1 MKTEDHL
8 QTFRSADDTSVDLHN
23 QIDGNP
29 PVTHRSTFLVPFQ
42 DTTFRSAFI
51 LLALSASV
59 FLVYDVLGD
68 SQREAGGNV
77 GMIMIHYGLAL
88 CFSILL
94 LTKGF
99 YKSGRED
106 YSSRRPTRWMGL
118 LLWLIS
124 AYALNREMTVFQQST
139 TWLCWVLVAVGLAM
153 VAYTW
158 KESLSVRGQQLL
170 YAVFAVGFLL
180 FVYMSFYL
188 VGLYPISIPMLI
200 GLGLSIHSFVPFAF
214 ALALGKR
221 LWVDTRQEEHLRP
234 GVLVG
239 LCATIAVLAVFLT
252 GWFQT
257 LNRIEQTKQE
267 ATIRKT
273 SDLPDWVLVAQ
284 KLKAGWITDRLLRS
298 GRVYDQG
305 RFFNGNSWGLGN
317 MTSLDDVKQHD
328 PLVVIAAVI
337 HSADVLSSKEQL
349 SLIKTL
355 SSERHGT
362 EEKFWTGRHLTTE
375 EVVSQVRIWPQFRLS
390 YTEQTVRI
398 RNQARNTT
406 EEALMTFHLPTGSA
420 VSSMSL
426 WVNGKEEPAYLT
438 TVAKAD
444 SAYRSVVD
452 IQSRITARDPSVV
465 YWQEG
470 NRVTVRV
477 FPCRAGEDRRV
488 KLGITSPLRLENN
501 TLVYQN
507 TYFEGPAAESATE
520 LVRIDFATTPT
531 DLHAPWLFSNLTNNA
546 LRHTGDYN
554 PDWALHFQA
563 PPLSTEAFVLDGR
576 TYQMESYRPT
586 LELFR
591 PADVFLDVNTQWSKD
606 EFRTAYQAADH
617 EKSRVWVFM
626 DGLRQ
631 LNDQNLDA
639 TYDQL
644 KSQLFSL
651 FPVYRITTPETA
663 LLITKGTPTSPLLSD
678 LRDSRF
684 ADHFGLL
691 TKNKTPIRT
700 FCLSPSSSPYIQSL
714 TELRVLNVVYGTSDD
729 LVQFLAQTHQF
740 PRQPDQADRI
750 VLGEADVTIREQLN
764 TGTSSS
770 TAPDHLARLFT
781 YNHLLQQIGRN
792 YFIKNY
798 QTDTLIAEAQR
809 AHVVS
814 PLSSLV
820 VLETA
825 ADYKR
830 FGIKNDHSGLD
841 NATFKEE
848 GAVPE
853 PHEWALLI
861 MILGLL
867 SYLSWKKHYAL
878 R

>member
-1 MKTEDHL
+1 MKTEDQL
-8 QTFRSADDTSVDLHN
+8 QTFRSADDTSVDLRN
-23 QIDGNP
+23 QIDDNP
-29 PVTHRSTFLVPFQ
+29 PVTHRSSFLAPFQ

-51 LLALSASV
+51 LLALSATL

-88 CFSILL
+88 GFSILL

-106 YSSRRPTRWMGL
+106 YSSRRPTRWLGL

-124 AYALNREMTVFQQST
+124 AYALNREMAVFQQST
-139 TWLCWVLVAVGLAM
+139 IWLCWALVAVGLAM

-170 YAVFAVGFLL
+170 YAVFAFGFLL

-188 VGLYPISIPMLI
+188 VELYPISIPMLI
-200 GLGLSIHSFVPFAF
+200 GLGLSVHSFVPFAF
-214 ALALGKR
+214 ALALGER
-221 LWVDTRQEEHLRP
+221 LWVDTRHEEHLRP

-267 ATIRKT
+267 ASIRKT

-284 KLKAGWITDRLLRS
+284 KLKPGWITDRLLRS

-328 PLVVIAAVI
+328 PLVVIAAVL
-337 HSADVLSSKEQL
+337 HPTDVLSSKEQL

-406 EEALMTFHLPTGSA
+406 EEALLTFHLPAGSA

-426 WVNGKEEPAYLT
+426 WVNGKQEPAYLT

-531 DLHAPWLFSNLTNNA
+531 DLHAPWLFSKLTNNA
-546 LRHTGDYN
+546 LSHTGDYN

-586 LELFR
+586 LESFI
-591 PADVFLDVNTQWSKD
+591 PTDVFLDVNAQWSKD

-626 DGLRQ
+626 DGLHQ
-631 LNDQNLDA
+631 LSDQNLDA
-639 TYDQL
+639 TYDLL

-651 FPVYRITTPETA
+651 FPVYRITNPETA

-678 LRDSRF
+678 LRTSQF

-691 TKNKTPIRT
+691 TKYSTPIRT
-700 FCLSPSSSPYIQSL
+700 FCLSSSSPYIQSL
-714 TELRVLNVVYGTSDD
+714 TELRVLSVAHGTSDD
-729 LVQFLAQTHQF
+729 LVKFLAQTHQF
-740 PRQPDQADRI
+740 PRQPDKADRI
-750 VLGEADVTIREQLN
+750 VLTEAGVAIREQLN

-770 TAPDHLARLFT
+770 TAPDHLVRLFS
-781 YNHLLQQIGRN
+781 YNHLLQQIGRK

-798 QTDTLIAEAQR
+798 QTDALLAEAQR
-809 AHVVS
+809 ANVVS
-814 PLSSLV
+814 PISSLV

-830 FGIKNDHSGLD
+830 FGIKKDHSGLD

-861 MILGLL
+861 MVLCLLG
-867 SYLSWKKHYAL
+867 YLSWKKHYAL